1 MQTGKGCYA
10 NTKVL
15 TNCLM
20 RCAATFSGPEG
31 LLFSIHPA
39 HQWRFHFLLPSSLQ
53 TRRCLSVDFCCLNSS
68 HNYPVLC
75 VGQGWRPKQ
84 IFLSG
89 KGFWHGSEKCSCYL
103 DLKRILKI
111 LLRGWKKKSVLIKLK
126 ALPHFWKMR
135 HVFALSSLYSR
146 RWREGEIFKRAEIKR
161 LVVFA
166 EAMSAGCS
174 DSLDCIYNIWPC
186 AGL

>member
-111 LLRGWKKKSVLIKLK
+111 LLRGWKKKKCLNQVKSAASLLK
-126 ALPHFWKMR
+126 NETRLCSILALLPQMKG
-135 HVFALSSLYSR
+135 R
-146 RWREGEIFKRAEIKR
+146 RNFQTGR
-161 LVVFA
+161 
-166 EAMSAGCS
+166 
-174 DSLDCIYNIWPC
+174 D
-186 AGL
+186 